1 MFRLLDWFSTTEAT
15 WTSRGDKMKI
25 LDSGP
30 EHLETGSLGKFSL
43 EKKKKKCEIS
53 HLGGDGHDK
62 IWSFSHF
69 FYFFSFMS

>member
-1 MFRLLDWFSTTEAT
+1 
-15 WTSRGDKMKI
+15 MKI

-43 EKKKKKCEIS
+43 KKKKKCEIS
-53 HLGGDGHDK
+53 HLGGGLED
-62 IWSFSHF
+62 IRSFSHF

>member
-43 EKKKKKCEIS
+43 EKKKVWNFT
-53 HLGGDGHDK
+53 LGGGQDK
-62 IWSFSHF
+62 IGSFSHF
-69 FYFFSFMS
+69 FSFFSFMS

>member
-30 EHLETGSLGKFSL
+30 EHLETGSLGL
-43 EKKKKKCEIS
+43 
-53 HLGGDGHDK
+53 
-62 IWSFSHF
+62 
-69 FYFFSFMS
+69 